1 MSIIEKLNKLVE
13 LKNDLVENLNAKN
26 IPSTEDEKF
35 NTLVPKVL
43 DMGSDATA
51 TAEDIAVGKT
61 AYTSSG
67 KVTGTKEETVQ
78 NVEWVTENN
87 SEIPTILYSS
97 SVTVNNVSIPAS
109 TLINYIE
116 SIRIPKYITEIN
128 ISAFSNCKTLKTV
141 DFLEPSSL
149 TTIKPVSF
157 TRCTS
162 LTDVTFPSSL
172 TSIGGGAFQ
181 GCSSLSSVNFRT
193 KNGVSSLISIDGGA
207 FDSCTSLLSINL
219 PSSLTSIGGGTFSG
233 CTSLS
238 SIVLRSSL
246 TSIGSGAFQNC
257 TSLKTINGDCMKYDN
272 ENITKIEG
280 NTFYNCESLETISIP
295 KNVTSL
301 GSGAFQ
307 NCKSLRQI
315 EFSNVVTVI
324 DKNCFNGCENLDA
337 IYYHDSG
344 TYSCSYIGSNGI
356 KEYYTVPNDEWDS
369 ITKNDGWN
377 SSMGSAVASGTKIY
391 SSVTGKIF
399 YVYFTGSADEWKTHV
414 STHSY
419 NFSDGAVVWS
429 LTTNNC
435 IGRYLSVTDEELEY
449 YISGNVHNH
458 GTVIYSV
465 ETGDVLYT
473 YA

>member
-13 LKNDLVENLNAKN
+13 LKNDLVENLNAQN

-61 AYTSSG
+61 AYISSG
-67 KVTGTKEETVQ
+67 KVTGTKEE
-78 NVEWVTENN
+78 NVEWVTEIN
-87 SEIPTILYSS
+87 SETPTILYSS

-149 TTIKPVSF
+149 TTINPVSF

-162 LTDVTFPSSL
+162 LTDITFPSSL

-219 PSSLTSIGGGTFSG
+219 PSSLTSIG
-233 CTSLS
+233 
-238 SIVLRSSL
+238 
-246 TSIGSGAFQNC
+246 SGAFQNC
-257 TSLKTINGDCMKYDN
+257 TSLRTINGDCMQYDN

-280 NTFYNCESLETISIP
+280 GTFYNCESIETISIP
-295 KNVTSL
+295 KIVTSL
-301 GSGAFQ
+301 GSDAFK

-315 EFSNVVTVI
+315 EISNALTVI
-324 DKNCFNGCENLDA
+324 DKNCFNGCENLDV
-337 IYYHDSG
+337 IRYHDSG
-344 TYSCSYIGSNGI
+344 TYSCTYIGPTGI
-356 KEYYTVPNDEWDS
+356 KEYYTVPNDEWHR
-369 ITKNDGWN
+369 ITKNSGWN
-377 SSMGSAVASGTKIY
+377 NNMGSTVKSGTKVI
-391 SSVTGKIF
+391 SSVTEKIF
-399 YVYFTGSADEWKTHV
+399 YVYFTGSANEWKTHV

-429 LTTNNC
+429 LTTNSC
-435 IGRYLSVTDEELEY
+435 IGRYLSVTNEELDN
-449 YISGNVHNH
+449 YIKINPHVS

-465 ETGDVLYT
+465 ENGRPLYT
-473 YA
+473 YSY